1 MKLVKMFAA
10 IAATLL
16 VPSTTVLAE
25 APKVEIVQ
33 AFPELRIARPIV
45 VTHANDGSNRLF
57 VASQIGKIYC
67 FENKADVAEP
77 NLYLDIEESVRY
89 IDKEN
94 EEGLLGFAIH
104 PNYKKNGQFF
114 LFYTTTDE
122 PHVSVISRFT
132 VSSTDPSKADP
143 DSEVEL
149 MRIPQPFWN
158 HNGGTLAFGHDG
170 YLYIALGDG
179 GKAND
184 PFKNGQNLATLNGS
198 VLRIDV
204 DKKSKDHNYAIPA
217 DNPFVG
223 LKEARPEI
231 YAYGFRNVWR
241 LSFDRETGALYA
253 ADVGQNIWEEINIV
267 VKGGNYGWN
276 LREAKHKFGDNGSEA
291 SDKLIDPIFE
301 YHHDVGKSITGGHV
315 YRGSAV
321 PSLKGMYMYAD
332 YVSGKVWALEHTPSG
347 KILGN
352 HEIKSMNLPI
362 ITFGEDEQGEVYLTT
377 QLGGC
382 LLYTSPSPRDGL
394 LSRIPSSA

>member
-1 MKLVKMFAA
+1 MKLVKVFAA

-16 VPSTTVLAE
+16 VSSTTVLAE

-67 FENKADVAEP
+67 FENKADVSEP

-104 PNYKKNGQFF
+104 PDYKKNGQFF

-122 PHVSVISRFT
+122 PHVSVISRFN

-198 VLRIDV
+198 ILRIDV

-332 YVSGKVWALEHTPSG
+332 YVSGKVWALEHTPNG

-377 QLGGC
+377 QLGGGII
-382 LLYTSPSPRDGL
+382 YKFST
-394 LSRIPSSA
+394 AK

>member
-16 VPSTTVLAE
+16 VSSTTVLAE

-104 PNYKKNGQFF
+104 PDYKKNGRFF

-122 PHVSVISRFT
+122 PHVSVISRFN

-377 QLGGC
+377 QLGGGII
-382 LLYTSPSPRDGL
+382 YKFAT
-394 LSRIPSSA
+394 AK

>member
-332 YVSGKVWALEHTPSG
+332 YVSGKVWALEHTSSG

-377 QLGGC
+377 QLGGGII
-382 LLYTSPSPRDGL
+382 YKFAT
-394 LSRIPSSA
+394 AK

>member
-1 MKLVKMFAA
+1 MKFVKVLAA

-16 VPSTTVLAE
+16 VSSTTVLAE
-25 APKVEIVQ
+25 SPKVEIVQ

-67 FENKADVAEP
+67 FENKADVSEP

-104 PNYKKNGQFF
+104 PDYKKNGQFF

-122 PHVSVISRFT
+122 PHVSVISRFN

-198 VLRIDV
+198 ILRIDV

-241 LSFDRETGALYA
+241 LSFDRKTGALYA

-377 QLGGC
+377 QLGGGII
-382 LLYTSPSPRDGL
+382 YKFAT
-394 LSRIPSSA
+394 AK

>member
-1 MKLVKMFAA
+1 MKLVKVLAA

-16 VPSTTVLAE
+16 VSSTTVLAE
-25 APKVEIVQ
+25 SPKVEIVQ

-67 FENKADVAEP
+67 FENKADVSEP

-104 PNYKKNGQFF
+104 PDYKKNGQFF

-122 PHVSVISRFT
+122 PHVSVISRFN

-143 DSEVEL
+143 NSEVEL

-198 VLRIDV
+198 ILRIDV

-241 LSFDRETGALYA
+241 LSFDRKTGALYA

-377 QLGGC
+377 QLGGGII
-382 LLYTSPSPRDGL
+382 YKFAT
-394 LSRIPSSA
+394 AK

>member
-1 MKLVKMFAA
+1 MKLVKVLAA

-16 VPSTTVLAE
+16 VSSTTVLAE
-25 APKVEIVQ
+25 SPKVEIVQ

-57 VASQIGKIYC
+57 VASQLGKIYC
-67 FENKADVAEP
+67 FENKADVSEP

-104 PNYKKNGQFF
+104 PDYKKNGQFF

-122 PHVSVISRFT
+122 PHVSVISRFN

-198 VLRIDV
+198 ILRIDV

-241 LSFDRETGALYA
+241 LSFDRKTGALYA

-377 QLGGC
+377 QLGGGII
-382 LLYTSPSPRDGL
+382 YKFAT
-394 LSRIPSSA
+394 AK

>member
-1 MKLVKMFAA
+1 MKLVKVLAA

-16 VPSTTVLAE
+16 VSSTTVLAE

-33 AFPELRIARPIV
+33 AFPELRIARLIV

-67 FENKADVAEP
+67 FENKADVSEP

-104 PNYKKNGQFF
+104 PDYKKNGQFF

-122 PHVSVISRFT
+122 PHVSVISRFN

-198 VLRIDV
+198 ILRIDV

-241 LSFDRETGALYA
+241 LSFDRKTGALYA

-276 LREAKHKFGDNGSEA
+276 LREAKHKFGENGSEA

-377 QLGGC
+377 QLGGGII
-382 LLYTSPSPRDGL
+382 YKFAT
-394 LSRIPSSA
+394 AK

>member
-16 VPSTTVLAE
+16 VSSTTVLAE

-122 PHVSVISRFT
+122 PHVSVISRFN

-377 QLGGC
+377 QLGGGII
-382 LLYTSPSPRDGL
+382 YKFAT
-394 LSRIPSSA
+394 AK

>member
-104 PNYKKNGQFF
+104 PDYKKNGQFF

-122 PHVSVISRFT
+122 PHVSVISRFN

-377 QLGGC
+377 QLGGGII
-382 LLYTSPSPRDGL
+382 YKFAT
-394 LSRIPSSA
+394 AK

>member
-16 VPSTTVLAE
+16 VSSTTVLAE

-67 FENKADVAEP
+67 FENKADVTEP

-104 PNYKKNGQFF
+104 PNYKKNRQFF

-122 PHVSVISRFT
+122 PHVCVISRFN

-377 QLGGC
+377 QLGGGII
-382 LLYTSPSPRDGL
+382 YKFAT
-394 LSRIPSSA
+394 AK

>member
-16 VPSTTVLAE
+16 VSSTTVLAE

-67 FENKADVAEP
+67 FENKADVTEP

-122 PHVSVISRFT
+122 PHVSVISRFN

-362 ITFGEDEQGEVYLTT
+362 ITFGGDEQGEVYLTT
-377 QLGGC
+377 QLGGGII
-382 LLYTSPSPRDGL
+382 YKFAT
-394 LSRIPSSA
+394 AK

>member
-16 VPSTTVLAE
+16 VSSTTVLAE

-67 FENKADVAEP
+67 FENKADVTEP

-94 EEGLLGFAIH
+94 EEGLLGFAVH
-104 PNYKKNGQFF
+104 PDYKKNGQFF

-122 PHVSVISRFT
+122 PHVSVISRFN

-198 VLRIDV
+198 ILRIDV

-377 QLGGC
+377 QLGGGII
-382 LLYTSPSPRDGL
+382 YKFAT
-394 LSRIPSSA
+394 AK

>member
-1 MKLVKMFAA
+1 MKLVKVLAA

-16 VPSTTVLAE
+16 VSSTTVLAE
-25 APKVEIVQ
+25 SPKVEIVQ

-57 VASQIGKIYC
+57 VASQLGKIYC
-67 FENKADVAEP
+67 FENKADVSEP

-104 PNYKKNGQFF
+104 PDYKKNGQFF

-122 PHVSVISRFT
+122 PHVSVISRFN

-198 VLRIDV
+198 ILRIDV

-241 LSFDRETGALYA
+241 LSFDRKTGALYA

-276 LREAKHKFGDNGSEA
+276 LREAKHKFGENGSEA

-377 QLGGC
+377 QLGGGII
-382 LLYTSPSPRDGL
+382 YKFAT
-394 LSRIPSSA
+394 AK

>member
-1 MKLVKMFAA
+1 MKLVKVLAA

-16 VPSTTVLAE
+16 VSSTTVLAE
-25 APKVEIVQ
+25 SPKVEIDQ

-57 VASQIGKIYC
+57 VASQLGKIYC
-67 FENKADVAEP
+67 FENKADVSEP

-104 PNYKKNGQFF
+104 PDYKKNGQFF

-122 PHVSVISRFT
+122 PHVSVISRFN

-143 DSEVEL
+143 NSEVEL

-198 VLRIDV
+198 ILRIDV

-241 LSFDRETGALYA
+241 LSFDRKTGALYA

-276 LREAKHKFGDNGSEA
+276 LREAKHKFGENGSEA

-377 QLGGC
+377 QLGGGII
-382 LLYTSPSPRDGL
+382 YKFAT
-394 LSRIPSSA
+394 AK

>member
-1 MKLVKMFAA
+1 MKLVKVLAA

-16 VPSTTVLAE
+16 VSSTTVLAE
-25 APKVEIVQ
+25 SPKVEIVQ

-57 VASQIGKIYC
+57 VASQLGKIYC
-67 FENKADVAEP
+67 FENKADVSEP

-104 PNYKKNGQFF
+104 PDYKKNGQFF

-122 PHVSVISRFT
+122 PHVSVISRFN

-143 DSEVEL
+143 NSEVEL

-198 VLRIDV
+198 ILRIDV

-241 LSFDRETGALYA
+241 LSFDRKTGALYA

-276 LREAKHKFGDNGSEA
+276 LREAKHKFGENGSEA

-377 QLGGC
+377 QLGGGII
-382 LLYTSPSPRDGL
+382 YKFAT
-394 LSRIPSSA
+394 AK

>member
-1 MKLVKMFAA
+1 MKLVKVLAA

-16 VPSTTVLAE
+16 VSSTTVLAE
-25 APKVEIVQ
+25 SPKVEIVQ
-33 AFPELRIARPIV
+33 AFPELRIARLIV

-67 FENKADVAEP
+67 FENKADVSEP

-104 PNYKKNGQFF
+104 PDYKKNGQFF

-122 PHVSVISRFT
+122 PHVSVISRFN

-198 VLRIDV
+198 ILRIDV

-241 LSFDRETGALYA
+241 LSFDRKTGALYA

-276 LREAKHKFGDNGSEA
+276 LREAKHKFGENGSEA

-377 QLGGC
+377 QLGGGII
-382 LLYTSPSPRDGL
+382 YKFAT
-394 LSRIPSSA
+394 AK

>member
-1 MKLVKMFAA
+1 MKLVKVLAA

-16 VPSTTVLAE
+16 VSSTTVLAE
-25 APKVEIVQ
+25 SPKVEIVQ

-57 VASQIGKIYC
+57 VASQLGKIYC
-67 FENKADVAEP
+67 FENKADVSEP

-104 PNYKKNGQFF
+104 PDYKKNGQFF

-122 PHVSVISRFT
+122 PHVSVISRFN

-143 DSEVEL
+143 NSEVEL

-198 VLRIDV
+198 ILRIDV

-217 DNPFVG
+217 DNPFVR

-241 LSFDRETGALYA
+241 LSFDRKTGALYA

-377 QLGGC
+377 QLGGGII
-382 LLYTSPSPRDGL
+382 YKFAT
-394 LSRIPSSA
+394 AK

>member
-16 VPSTTVLAE
+16 VSSTTVLAE

-67 FENKADVAEP
+67 FENKADVTEP

-104 PNYKKNGQFF
+104 PDYKKNGQFF

-122 PHVSVISRFT
+122 PHVSVISRFN

-377 QLGGC
+377 QLGGGII
-382 LLYTSPSPRDGL
+382 YKFAT
-394 LSRIPSSA
+394 AK

>member
-1 MKLVKMFAA
+1 MKLVKVLAA

-16 VPSTTVLAE
+16 VSSTTVLAE

-67 FENKADVAEP
+67 FENKADVSEP

-104 PNYKKNGQFF
+104 PDYKKNGQFF

-122 PHVSVISRFT
+122 PHVSVISRFN

-198 VLRIDV
+198 ILRIDV

-241 LSFDRETGALYA
+241 LSFDRKTGALYA

-276 LREAKHKFGDNGSEA
+276 LREAKHKFGENGSEA

-377 QLGGC
+377 QLGGGII
-382 LLYTSPSPRDGL
+382 YKFAT
-394 LSRIPSSA
+394 AK

>member
-16 VPSTTVLAE
+16 VSSTTVLAE

-122 PHVSVISRFT
+122 PHVSVISRFN

-198 VLRIDV
+198 ILRIDV

-332 YVSGKVWALEHTPSG
+332 YVSGKVWALEHTLSG

-377 QLGGC
+377 QLGGGII
-382 LLYTSPSPRDGL
+382 YKFAT
-394 LSRIPSSA
+394 AK

>member
-16 VPSTTVLAE
+16 VSSTTVLAE

-67 FENKADVAEP
+67 FENKADVTEP

-377 QLGGC
+377 QLGGGII
-382 LLYTSPSPRDGL
+382 YKFAT
-394 LSRIPSSA
+394 AK

>member
-1 MKLVKMFAA
+1 MKLVKVLAA

-16 VPSTTVLAE
+16 VSSTTVLAE
-25 APKVEIVQ
+25 SPKVEIVQ

-57 VASQIGKIYC
+57 VASQLGKIYC
-67 FENKADVAEP
+67 FENKADVSEP

-104 PNYKKNGQFF
+104 PDYKKNGQFF

-122 PHVSVISRFT
+122 PHVSVISRFN

-143 DSEVEL
+143 NSEVEL

-198 VLRIDV
+198 ILRIDV

-241 LSFDRETGALYA
+241 LSFDRKTGALYA

-377 QLGGC
+377 QLGGGII
-382 LLYTSPSPRDGL
+382 YKFAT
-394 LSRIPSSA
+394 AK

>member
-1 MKLVKMFAA
+1 MKLVKVLAA

-16 VPSTTVLAE
+16 VSSTTVLAE

-57 VASQIGKIYC
+57 VASQLGKIYC
-67 FENKADVAEP
+67 FENKADVSEP

-104 PNYKKNGQFF
+104 PDYKKNGQFF

-122 PHVSVISRFT
+122 PHVSVISRFN

-198 VLRIDV
+198 ILRIDV

-241 LSFDRETGALYA
+241 LSFDRKTGALYA

-377 QLGGC
+377 QLGGGII
-382 LLYTSPSPRDGL
+382 YKFAT
-394 LSRIPSSA
+394 AK

>member
-16 VPSTTVLAE
+16 VSSTTVLAE

-67 FENKADVAEP
+67 FENKADVSEP

-122 PHVSVISRFT
+122 PHVSVISRFN

-241 LSFDRETGALYA
+241 LSFDRKTGALYA

-377 QLGGC
+377 QLGGGII
-382 LLYTSPSPRDGL
+382 YKFAT
-394 LSRIPSSA
+394 AK

>member
-16 VPSTTVLAE
+16 VSSTTVLAE

-67 FENKADVAEP
+67 FENKADVTEP

-122 PHVSVISRFT
+122 PHVSVISRFN

-315 YRGSAV
+315 YRGSAI

-377 QLGGC
+377 QLGGGII
-382 LLYTSPSPRDGL
+382 YKFAT
-394 LSRIPSSA
+394 AK

>member
-10 IAATLL
+10 IATTLL

-122 PHVSVISRFT
+122 PHVSVISRFN

-332 YVSGKVWALEHTPSG
+332 YVSGKVWALEHTSSG

-362 ITFGEDEQGEVYLTT
+362 ITFGEHEQGEVYLTT
-377 QLGGC
+377 QLGGGII
-382 LLYTSPSPRDGL
+382 YKFAT
-394 LSRIPSSA
+394 AK

>member
-67 FENKADVAEP
+67 FENKADVTEP

-122 PHVSVISRFT
+122 PHVSVISRFN

-377 QLGGC
+377 QLGGGII
-382 LLYTSPSPRDGL
+382 YKFAT
-394 LSRIPSSA
+394 AK

>member
-16 VPSTTVLAE
+16 VSSTTVLAE

-67 FENKADVAEP
+67 FENKADVSEP

-122 PHVSVISRFT
+122 PHVSVISRFN

-377 QLGGC
+377 QLGGGII
-382 LLYTSPSPRDGL
+382 YKFAT
-394 LSRIPSSA
+394 AK

>member
-104 PNYKKNGQFF
+104 PDYKKNGQFF

-122 PHVSVISRFT
+122 PHVSVISRFN

-198 VLRIDV
+198 ILRIDV

-347 KILGN
+347 KIFGN

-377 QLGGC
+377 QLGGGII
-382 LLYTSPSPRDGL
+382 YKFAT
-394 LSRIPSSA
+394 AK

>member
-104 PNYKKNGQFF
+104 PDYKKNGQFF

-122 PHVSVISRFT
+122 PHVSVISRFN

-198 VLRIDV
+198 ILRIDV

-377 QLGGC
+377 QLGGGII
-382 LLYTSPSPRDGL
+382 YKFAT
-394 LSRIPSSA
+394 AK

>member
-16 VPSTTVLAE
+16 VSSTTVLAE

-67 FENKADVAEP
+67 FENKADVTEP

-122 PHVSVISRFT
+122 PHVSVISRFN

-253 ADVGQNIWEEINIV
+253 ADVGQNIWEELNIV
-267 VKGGNYGWN
+267 VKGGNSGRH

-377 QLGGC
+377 QLGGGII
-382 LLYTSPSPRDGL
+382 YKFAT
-394 LSRIPSSA
+394 AK

>member
-1 MKLVKMFAA
+1 MKLVKVLAA

-16 VPSTTVLAE
+16 VSSTTVLAE
-25 APKVEIVQ
+25 SPKVEIVQ

-67 FENKADVAEP
+67 FENKADVSEP

-122 PHVSVISRFT
+122 PHVSVISRFN

-198 VLRIDV
+198 ILRIDV

-241 LSFDRETGALYA
+241 LSFDRKTGALYA

-352 HEIKSMNLPI
+352 HQIKSMNLPI
-362 ITFGEDEQGEVYLTT
+362 ITFGEDEQGEVYLPT
-377 QLGGC
+377 QLGGGII
-382 LLYTSPSPRDGL
+382 YKFAT
-394 LSRIPSSA
+394 AK

>member
-1 MKLVKMFAA
+1 MKLVKVIAA
-10 IAATLL
+10 LAATLL
-16 VPSTTVLAE
+16 VSSTTVLAE

-57 VASQIGKIYC
+57 VASQLGKIYC
-67 FENKADVAEP
+67 FENKADVSEP

-104 PNYKKNGQFF
+104 PEYKKNGQFF

-122 PHVSVISRFT
+122 PHVSVISRFN

-170 YLYIALGDG
+170 FLYIALGDG

-198 VLRIDV
+198 ILRIDV
-204 DKKSKDHNYAIPA
+204 DKKSNDRNYAIPA

-267 VKGGNYGWN
+267 KKGGNYGWN
-276 LREAKHKFGDNGSEA
+276 LREAKHKFGDNGSDA

-321 PSLKGMYMYAD
+321 PSLNGMYMYAD
-332 YVSGKVWALEHTPSG
+332 YVSGKVWALEHTPG
-347 KILGN
+347 GEILGN
-352 HEIKSMNLPI
+352 HEIKSMKLPI

-377 QLGGC
+377 QLGGGII
-382 LLYTSPSPRDGL
+382 YKFATSK
-394 LSRIPSSA
+394 

>member
-16 VPSTTVLAE
+16 VSSTTVLAE

-67 FENKADVAEP
+67 FENKADVTEP
-77 NLYLDIEESVRY
+77 NLYPDIEESVRY

-377 QLGGC
+377 QLGGGII
-382 LLYTSPSPRDGL
+382 YKFAT
-394 LSRIPSSA
+394 AK